1 MSLSPLEIVHLYH
14 QRTKHRFDG
23 YARGPETLDWD
34 AQPAAF
40 RHFSGAPQVALP
52 TLAELDEALQ
62 QRLASPFGASVS
74 ASPVEV
80 SLAAL
85 AALLQLA
92 LGVTAWKSFGGN
104 RWAVRANPSSG
115 NLHPLEAYVVVTGL
129 RELADGVYHYR
140 PDNHALE
147 LRTEFAPTDLAAPPS
162 LQIGLTSIIWREAWK
177 YGERAFR
184 YGQLDS
190 GHALAALSY
199 AAELL
204 GWSLAEQRQPGAAAI
219 ASLLGVDRDEDF
231 PASRYDNGREE
242 VELLLALGPLPE
254 PAAGAT
260 VLARSA
266 TARWHGLAS
275 PIDARPLYRWPLLD
289 DVAQASRRAGTTGAP
304 LAAAPMPALPPLPA
318 PLGSPSASA
327 VILGRRSAQRF
338 DGTAS
343 MALADFVAILDA
355 ALPRPQAPWSALPDA
370 GRTAHIALVLFV
382 HRVAGLSP
390 GLYLLP
396 RSPALADSLP
406 GRLAT
411 RFAMRP
417 VAGVPAH
424 LGLCLLENGDALP
437 LRRLARAL
445 HCQQDIAANACF
457 ALGML
462 AEFAPRLAS
471 DPAAYRDLHREAG
484 VIGQALYLHATAQG
498 YAGTG
503 IGCFFDDPVHEL
515 LGLSDDTFQTV
526 YHFTV
531 GRAVPDPRIDTSLP
545 ALLAGQ
551 RAEQASVTPV
561 ESANSVAPGNGGV
574 RCISGEAAAAL
585 LAGQPSLRIFDVRS
599 LASYQQGHLAGAE
612 HLDGDNI
619 ATLIRRLGKQTPLL
633 LYCERGNASQTYGQM
648 LVDFRFSE
656 VYSVDG
662 GYSALLAALPSGAD

>member
-1 MSLSPLEIVHLYH
+1 MSPSPLEIVHLYH

-52 TLAELDEALQ
+52 VLAALDEALQ

-74 ASPVEV
+74 ASPVAA

-140 PDNHALE
+140 PDDHALE
-147 LRTEFAPTDLAAPPS
+147 LRAEFAPTGLAAPPS
-162 LQIGLTSIIWREAWK
+162 VQIALTSIIWREAWK

-204 GWSLAEQRQPGAAAI
+204 GWPLAEQRQPGAAAI

-242 VELLLALGPLPE
+242 VELLLALGPLPG

-266 TARWHGLAS
+266 TARWHGQAS

-289 DVAQASRRAGTTGAP
+289 DVAQATRRSAAAAP
-304 LAAAPMPALPPLPA
+304 LASGMMPALPPLPA

-338 DGTAS
+338 DGAAS
-343 MALADFVAILDA
+343 MSLADFVAILDA

-396 RSPALADSLP
+396 RSPALAASLP
-406 GRLAT
+406 SRLAT

-417 VAGVPAH
+417 VAGVPVH
-424 LGLCLLENGDALP
+424 LGLCLLESGEALP

-471 DPAAYRDLHREAG
+471 DPAAYRDIHREAG
-484 VIGQALYLHATAQG
+484 LIGQVLYLHATAQG

-531 GRAVPDPRIDTSLP
+531 GRAVADPRIETTLP
-545 ALLAGQ
+545 TPLAGQ
-551 RAEQASVTPV
+551 RAEQASVTSA
-561 ESANSVAPGNGGV
+561 ESASSVAPGSGGV
-574 RCISGEAAAAL
+574 RCISGETAAAL
-585 LAGQPSLRIFDVRS
+585 IAGQPSLQIFDVRS

-612 HLDGDNI
+612 HLDSDNI

-662 GYSALLAALPSGAD
+662 GYSALLAALASGAN